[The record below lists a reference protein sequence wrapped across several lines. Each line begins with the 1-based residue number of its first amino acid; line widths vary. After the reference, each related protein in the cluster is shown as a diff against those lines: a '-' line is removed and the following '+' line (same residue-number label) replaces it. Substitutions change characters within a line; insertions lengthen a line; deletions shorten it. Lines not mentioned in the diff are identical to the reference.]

1 MKFLTKEDWEK
12 KLKELSFDKT
22 NSSKESNI
30 EKIFFEV
37 TKRMRELI
45 YKKNFDHNTFGIAM
59 TLFHYYVCFNDLRS
73 IDRIEICFACL
84 YMSSKIQFY
93 NYPISNFINDYRN
106 YIKDKPNYQK
116 KPDPDFIKYEI
127 QLYSQLGYDIDIE
140 TPFHFFY
147 DSLES
152 FFKKFPFMRDKTK
165 MDKLKH
171 FCFNLLID
179 TYTRPLSIYYHPK
192 IIYLSCLIFSLKFLE
207 FNECDI
213 NLLIKDENIDLIKDC
228 MEKILQIYSRFLE
241 DNTNKNKNNNNI
253 NNDDKDINNKN
264 NNEKN
269 DENINE
275 NNNN

>member
-1 MKFLTKEDWEK
+1 LGK
-12 KLKELSFDKT
+12 KIKRIILIKT

-127 QLYSQLGYDIDIE
+127 QLYSQLGYDLDIE
-140 TPFHFFY
+140 TPYDHFYSNLNNHMIHNNTFY
-147 DSLES
+147 
-152 FFKKFPFMRDKTK
+152 
-165 MDKLKH
+165 KH
-171 FCFNLLID
+171 KNRISDLND
-179 TYTRPLSIYYHPK
+179 LSIVINFYEIESYGNYK
-192 IIYLSCLIFSLKFLE
+192 IEPGNLDSKWVKSCLDLLE
-207 FNECDI
+207 
-213 NLLIKDENIDLIKDC
+213 LYH
-228 MEKILQIYSRFLE
+228 LQ
-241 DNTNKNKNNNNI
+241 
-253 NNDDKDINNKN
+253 
-264 NNEKN
+264 
-269 DENINE
+269 
-275 NNNN
+275 